1 MHCFCQKH
9 WYSVSNYINFLFVF
23 FLRDLDSSGYVGK
36 MDGYKEKQTSI
47 FTQRFLQIFWEA
59 GPQCGGGGG
68 SGAAERASP
77 PCGGRSRAVAQCR
90 LPPRGSQ

>member
-23 FLRDLDSSGYVGK
+23 FLRDLDSSGNVGK

-47 FTQRFLQIFWEA
+47 FTQRFL
-59 GPQCGGGGG
+59 
-68 SGAAERASP
+68 
-77 PCGGRSRAVAQCR
+77 
-90 LPPRGSQ
+90 